1 MKKNGMNDGLA
12 ALAGGESIAPKGMD
26 TKRVRSLIEMRNQR
40 GFTLMEIVLVMALLV
55 GLLGILV
62 YNFGPFKEGQ
72 NQALCITNIAKVQQ
86 AMRSYAMMN
95 SIDEGGALASTAL
108 FGTGKMLP
116 SAPTCKSGGTYTY
129 LTAVPAINTAYS
141 TCSKSSSGHAPA
153 ANTIQ

>member
-12 ALAGGESIAPKGMD
+12 AKAGGERIAPMGMD
-26 TKRVRSLIEMRNQR
+26 TKRVRGLIERRNQR

-95 SIDEGGALASTAL
+95 SIDEGGALAS
-108 FGTGKMLP
+108 P
-116 SAPTCKSGGTYTY
+116 SPFTFCASR
-129 LTAVPAINTAYS
+129 
-141 TCSKSSSGHAPA
+141 
-153 ANTIQ
+153 

>member
-1 MKKNGMNDGLA
+1 MKKNRTAIGTGFTC
-12 ALAGGESIAPKGMD
+12 EVRGMD
-26 TKRVRSLIEMRNQR
+26 TKRVRAMIAARQGKR

-95 SIDEGGALASTAL
+95 QIDEGGALASTDII
-108 FGTGKMLP
+108 GDGKLLP
-116 SAPTCKSGGTYTY
+116 VTPTCKSSGTYTF
-129 LTAVPAINTAYS
+129 LTTVPEINTAYTS
-141 TCSKSSSGHAPA
+141 CSVATHVPP